1 MMRIGRLAPQAGM
14 PHNSVLKDCSHA
26 KIFFID
32 HCLCGGCVS
41 GGGNL

>member
-1 MMRIGRLAPQAGM
+1 MMRIGSLAPQAGM
-14 PHNSVLKDCSHA
+14 PHNSFLKDVSDA

-32 HCLCGGCVS
+32 HCLCGGCGY